1 MRIAIGIGIGIGIGI
16 LLGAAIGFFAPFL
29 FFWTSNVG
37 GSNPQL
43 GLVSVFVGMPVGAIV
58 GAVVGA
64 VVGRRS
70 RPGGERNP

>member
-1 MRIAIGIGIGIGIGI
+1 MRIAIGIAIGII
-16 LLGAAIGFFAPFL
+16 LGAAIGFFAPFL
-29 FFWTSNVG
+29 FFWASNVG

-43 GLVSVFVGMPVGAIV
+43 GLVSVFVGMPIGAIV

>member
-1 MRIAIGIGIGIGIGI
+1 MRIAIRIGIGII
-16 LLGAAIGFFAPFL
+16 LGAAVGFFAPFL

-43 GLVSVFVGMPVGAIV
+43 GLVSVFVGMPIGAIV
-58 GAVVGA
+58 GEVVGA

>member
-1 MRIAIGIGIGIGIGI
+1 MRLAMATVIGI

-29 FFWTSNVG
+29 VFWTSNIG

-43 GLVSVFVGMPVGAIV
+43 GLVSVFVGTPVGAIV

-64 VVGRRS
+64 VVGRTTR
-70 RPGGERNP
+70 RRQ